1 MGIKSKTKRLDVN
14 YTPLQISGSIEV
26 VGSVPDRQIY
36 SSDVK
41 EYTPDYTLT
50 PLVLFPRCNA
60 TDPDSY
66 LKSGSVNASLTN
78 MKWYQI
84 IGTQRTLINSDNTDY
99 EITTEGDNKGQ
110 IKVKRNSSVSS
121 PLAFEF
127 YAEYVDTR
135 TSQVYMF
142 RLSTVIPVS
151 DATLPTPVLKLDSP
165 ATVVWNP

>member
-99 EITTEGDNKGQ
+99 EITTEGDN
-110 IKVKRNSSVSS
+110 
-121 PLAFEF
+121 PLAE
-127 YAEYVDTR
+127 
-135 TSQVYMF
+135 
-142 RLSTVIPVS
+142 
-151 DATLPTPVLKLDSP
+151 LK
-165 ATVVWNP
+165 